1 MVDEPFQ
8 RAVMADP
15 VMSCLSSIS
24 PSLASVERLNV
35 HLGWDPVSNKD
46 VGWLT
51 VLGEIGEGNMTA
63 MAKTGLVFREWNME
77 MGPYT
82 GKGRLEKL
90 EKLLHAVLETMPNR
104 YSARQYP

>member
-1 MVDEPFQ
+1 MV
-8 RAVMADP
+8 DP

-24 PSLASVERLNV
+24 PSLASVECLKV
-35 HLGWDPVSNKD
+35 LLGWDPVSNRD

-51 VLGEIGEGNMTA
+51 VLSPEIGEGNITA
-63 MAKTGLVFREWNME
+63 MAETGLVFREWNME

-90 EKLLHAVLETMPNR
+90 EKLLHAVLETMANR
-104 YSARQYP
+104 YLARQHP

>member
-1 MVDEPFQ
+1 MNIFPAL
-8 RAVMADP
+8 R
-15 VMSCLSSIS
+15 
-24 PSLASVERLNV
+24 R
-35 HLGWDPVSNKD
+35 VSGKSNRD
-46 VGWLT
+46 VRWLT